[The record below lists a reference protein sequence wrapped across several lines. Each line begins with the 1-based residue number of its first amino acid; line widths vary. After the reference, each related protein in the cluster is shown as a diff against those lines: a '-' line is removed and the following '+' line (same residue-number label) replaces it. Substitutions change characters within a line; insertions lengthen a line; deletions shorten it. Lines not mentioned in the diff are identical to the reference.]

1 MYKLLLLNID
11 FIYVHIREYTL
22 LLQIFDI
29 QYAANC
35 KQHYKLLSYNFY
47 VAQTIIPLKVEH
59 GRDYFLIMVKI
70 LHRVIMDHQGKK
82 NLLLSC
88 FLGHGHFKLYTIFL
102 LCHAMGC
109 ID

>member
-1 MYKLLLLNID
+1 MYKLLILNID

-22 LLQIFDI
+22 LLQIFNKI
-29 QYAANC
+29 KIFVICSVQYAADC
-35 KQHYKLLSYNFY
+35 KQHYKLLSYDFY

-82 NLLLSC
+82 
-88 FLGHGHFKLYTIFL
+88 IFS
-102 LCHAMGC
+102 
-109 ID
+109 

>member
-1 MYKLLLLNID
+1 MYKLLILNID

-29 QYAANC
+29 CSVQFAANC

-82 NLLLSC
+82 
-88 FLGHGHFKLYTIFL
+88 IFS
-102 LCHAMGC
+102 
-109 ID
+109 

>member
-1 MYKLLLLNID
+1 MH
-11 FIYVHIREYTL
+11 VCS
-22 LLQIFDI
+22 I
-29 QYAANC
+29 QYATTC

-82 NLLLSC
+82 
-88 FLGHGHFKLYTIFL
+88 IFS
-102 LCHAMGC
+102 
-109 ID
+109 

>member
-1 MYKLLLLNID
+1 MLVCI
-11 FIYVHIREYTL
+11 
-22 LLQIFDI
+22 I
-29 QYAANC
+29 QYATNC
-35 KQHYKLLSYNFY
+35 KQHYKLLSHNFY

-102 LCHAMGC
+102 LCHAKGC